1 MEIILKILYIA
12 VAFFLLL
19 FLESFFVHLISFRI
33 IFLVFLFAF
42 KKLDWKQLLIMAIL
56 ISIAMDV
63 TTHYRL
69 GTNLLM
75 LILPLSLFSIFS
87 LFSSVEDGVGSYIV
101 KFLAIFTYYI
111 LNLILPSLLLSGTLG
126 IVNGKL
132 ILVSLVSS
140 LVSMG
145 LLLLVD
151 YILGGIRK
159 RGNISQIRLK

>member
-1 MEIILKILYIA
+1 M
-12 VAFFLLL
+12 
-19 FLESFFVHLISFRI
+19 
-33 IFLVFLFAF
+33 
-42 KKLDWKQLLIMAIL
+42 
-56 ISIAMDV
+56 
-63 TTHYRL
+63 
-69 GTNLLM
+69 
-75 LILPLSLFSIFS
+75 
-87 LFSSVEDGVGSYIV
+87 GSYIV